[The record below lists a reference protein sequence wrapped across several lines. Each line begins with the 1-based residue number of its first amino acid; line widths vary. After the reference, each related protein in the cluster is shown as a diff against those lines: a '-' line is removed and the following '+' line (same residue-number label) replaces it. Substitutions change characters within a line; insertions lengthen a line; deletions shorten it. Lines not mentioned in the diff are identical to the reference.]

1 VSKLYVYKNKLNIG
15 IALLIYSSFTPL
27 CALQFYKLIISKF
40 TGRRAA
46 CWRLKATLLHGLKG
60 YCFSTKS

>member
-1 VSKLYVYKNKLNIG
+1 L
-15 IALLIYSSFTPL
+15 AFLIYSSFASL

-40 TGRRAA
+40 IGRRAA
-46 CWRLKATLLHGLKG
+46 CWRLKATLLRGLKG